1 MVLHYTLGFASWL
14 FTIETDGGGAFSDY
28 THSFASQNYH
38 PRAPRGIA
46 IIIYNHYSNGCH
58 KMQYPCE
65 ILDIK
70 FSMIFHLQNL
80 LLGLAC
86 WDFIYIVL
94 LRSKRISVNFLK
106 IIKPIW
112 AICQKYFFFIEQ
124 AMKLWYIFGP
134 IAFLLPPAASN
145 PFSSH
150 MLYHLNSGGVFLKSA
165 NLVVTCSYTENNNF
179 LKEIIEN
186 SFKAFL
192 KKELQNVPKWMCK
205 RV

>member
-14 FTIETDGGGAFSDY
+14 FTIETDGEGAFYGY

-38 PRAPRGIA
+38 TRAPRGIA
-46 IIIYNHYSNGCH
+46 IITYNHYSNGCH

-150 MLYHLNSGGVFLKSA
+150 MLYHLNSGGVYFEIPQFSGDLFLYGRQHFSKRNHWKFFQGISKKR
-165 NLVVTCSYTENNNF
+165 TTECS
-179 LKEIIEN
+179 KMD
-186 SFKAFL
+186 
-192 KKELQNVPKWMCK
+192 V
-205 RV
+205 